1 MKTKLLLIITIA
13 AIVLSSCKSSGW
25 SCKKRYV
32 NNQKLEKHDSV

>member
-13 AIVLSSCKSSGW
+13 AIALSSCKSGL

-32 NNQKLEKHDSV
+32 NNHKIDKHDKA